1 MKPMNE
7 TDHPIVKAW
16 QTHCRLNQ
24 QFIEK
29 IPTEALSAKMASK
42 GRSIGAIITHLHN
55 NRLAWIKPGAA
66 DLFAGLSKIQR
77 GESEDKSLLL
87 ANLDSSGAA
96 IAQWLTNSLEN
107 GGKVKAFGG
116 QAASFFGYLAAH
128 ESYHLGE
135 IGLILGQ
142 AGFSLDKK
150 DAYALWN
157 WK

>member
-1 MKPMNE
+1 MNE

-24 QFIEK
+24 QFIK
-29 IPTEALSAKMASK
+29 NIPTEALSAKMAGK

-55 NRLAWIKPGAA
+55 SRLAWLKPGAP
-66 DLFAGLSKIQR
+66 DLYAGLSKIQR
-77 GESEDKSLLL
+77 SETENKPLLL
-87 ANLDSSGAA
+87 ANLDSSGTA

-116 QAASFFGYLAAH
+116 QAASFLGYLVAH
-128 ESYHLGE
+128 ESYHHGE

-142 AGFSLDKK
+142 AGFVMDKS